1 MRILSIDC
9 GIKNLAYCV
18 IHFDRESD
26 AYTIAKW
33 DILDIREE
41 NIDDK
46 KLKHD
51 FYAVTSMLVSKLH
64 EVFLVEQDFE
74 QFDLILIEN
83 QPVHRNPIMKSIQI
97 VIYTFFMT
105 NNYQLGHST
114 EIKLVSA
121 CNKLKVKD
129 KPENVVVKAS
139 TKYQENKKLSV
150 EYTKHYLANV
160 MTDTKNLDYFLS
172 QKKKDDYADCFLQ
185 AVQYIEKKLSRR

>member
-9 GIKNLAYCV
+9 GIKNLAYCI
-18 IHFDRESD
+18 IHFDNESN
-26 AYTIAKW
+26 AYSIEKW
-33 DILDIREE
+33 DILDIR
-41 NIDDK
+41 DDEDDKK

-51 FYAVTSMLVSKLH
+51 FYAVTSLLVSRLH
-64 EVFLVEQDFE
+64 EVFLVEQDFD

-105 NNYQLGHST
+105 NNYQLGHTS

-121 CNKLKVKD
+121 SNKLKVKD

-150 EYTKHYLANV
+150 EYAKHYLANV
-160 MTDTKNLDYFLS
+160 LKDTENLRYFLS
-172 QKKKDDYADCFLQ
+172 QKKKDDYADSFLQ
-185 AVQYIEKKLSRR
+185 AVQYIEKRLMRC